1 MRIIVISDTH
11 GNYSA
16 IENVFLRNTDA
27 DWFFH
32 LGDGERELD
41 RFALAYPMFAQK
53 IIHVAGNCD
62 YGSLSHDVFTL
73 PAMNCKILATHGHQL
88 GVKSSLEPLK
98 KLAMENGCNIALYG
112 HTHSRFMSFE
122 DGIYIMNPGS
132 ASCPRDDKPASFG
145 HIDIL
150 STGVIMNIAD
160 VRPLK

>member
-1 MRIIVISDTH
+1 MRIVVISDTH

-16 IENVFLRNTDA
+16 IEDVFLRNADA
-27 DWFFH
+27 DWLFH

-41 RFALAYPMFAQK
+41 RFIVANPFLSQK

-73 PAMNCKILATHGHQL
+73 PAMNNKILATHGHMH

-98 KLAMENGCNIALYG
+98 QLAVQNGCNIILYG
-112 HTHSRFMSFE
+112 HTHERFMSYQ

-132 ASCPRDDKPASFG
+132 ASCPRDCKPPSFG
-145 HIDIL
+145 HIDIMPAN
-150 STGVIMNIAD
+150 VVMNIAD
-160 VRPLK
+160 VTPLR